1 MPFPPTPMV
10 QRRLAQPSSSRQAT
24 PCRWRHVLALVT
36 ALWFGLH
43 GLPASAQDA
52 PYTEVQRLVHAGQL
66 DAALQRAEAWLT
78 DKPKD
83 PQMRFLKGVI
93 QNQTGQTDAAQDT
106 YTQLTQD
113 YPELPEPYNN
123 LAVLHASQ
131 NRFDQ
136 ARAALE
142 MAIRLNPAYAMAH
155 QNLGDVHARLAA
167 ESYARALAIDSANPP
182 LRLKLQSLQTLLG
195 ATTGSQAR

>member
-10 QRRLAQPSSSRQAT
+10 QRRLAQPSSPRHA
-24 PCRWRHVLALVT
+24 PPRLWRHALVLV
-36 ALWFGLH
+36 AAFWLC
-43 GLPASAQDA
+43 LPASAQEA

-93 QNQTGQTDAAQDT
+93 QNQTGQTDAAQET

-167 ESYARALAIDSANPP
+167 ESYARALAIDSANTP

-195 ATTGSQAR
+195 APPAPQTR